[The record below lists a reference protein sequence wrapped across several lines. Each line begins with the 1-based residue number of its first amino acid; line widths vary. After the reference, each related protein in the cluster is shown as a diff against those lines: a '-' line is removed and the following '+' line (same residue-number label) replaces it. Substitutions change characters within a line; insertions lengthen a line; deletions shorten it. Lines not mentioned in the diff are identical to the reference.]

1 MNPKKNIP
9 HPEAERGRANALLLF
24 MLAFIAASFTL
35 MAATKGSGKKKD
47 GTTSDRKCPKYGDPV
62 QRTNEYGIVE
72 CKRPILARQVCADCT
87 VDDNNNKEDCR
98 CEANCVNSGG
108 WDSGTYEKRTITET
122 KDVKGDAKLG
132 DLWKFVSVNADG
144 TRKYEMKR
152 EGPLQCYYRD

>member
-24 MLAFIAASFTL
+24 MLAFIAVSFTL
-35 MAATKGSGKKKD
+35 MAASGSGQKKM

-72 CKRPILARQVCADCT
+72 CKRPILARQVCVPCT
-87 VDDNNNKEDCR
+87 IQDNNDKLDCR

-108 WDSGTYEKRTITET
+108 WDIGTAEKRTITET
-122 KDVKGDAKLG
+122 IEVKGNGKVDAAWKL
-132 DLWKFVSVNADG
+132 VSIGADG
-144 TRKYEMKR
+144 TRKYEVKR
-152 EGPLQCYYRD
+152 EGPLQCYFKD